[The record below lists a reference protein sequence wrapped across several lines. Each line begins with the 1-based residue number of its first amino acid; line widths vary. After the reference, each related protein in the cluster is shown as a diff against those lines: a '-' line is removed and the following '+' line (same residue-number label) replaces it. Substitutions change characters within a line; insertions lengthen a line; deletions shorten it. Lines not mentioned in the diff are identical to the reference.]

1 MLLMMRPRE
10 DSKKRRARAI
20 SPRVCQFH
28 HSGFGNLEVKS
39 EQYSN
44 RAFDRVE
51 EMYSSFY
58 AGLDPR
64 RRQEAADGGMVKED
78 RGAMANLSN
87 KPVHRE
93 YPPAGYYSTPYL
105 DDSREV

>member
-1 MLLMMRPRE
+1 MLLMVGPER
-10 DSKKRRARAI
+10 DSRRKRSRAI
-20 SPRVCQFH
+20 DRQEMLNVY
-28 HSGFGNLEVKS
+28 GNLEVKS

-44 RAFDRVE
+44 RAYDRVE

-58 AGLDPR
+58 AGIDPR
-64 RRQEAADGGMVKED
+64 RRQEVADGGMVKED

-93 YPPAGYYSTPYL
+93 YPPAGYYSNPYL
-105 DDSREV
+105 DDSVEEK

>member
-10 DSKKRRARAI
+10 DSKRKRSRAI
-20 SPRVCQFH
+20 GRDEMLTVY
-28 HSGFGNLEVKS
+28 GNSEVKG

-44 RAFDRVE
+44 RAYDRVD

-64 RRQEAADGGMVKED
+64 RRQEVADGGMVKED

-93 YPPAGYYSTPYL
+93 YPPAGYYSNPYL
-105 DDSREV
+105 DDSKEER

>member
-1 MLLMMRPRE
+1 MLLVMNP
-10 DSKKRRARAI
+10 KKDNKPKRSRAI
-20 SPRVCQFH
+20 DRDEMLTVY
-28 HSGFGNLEVKS
+28 GNVEVKS

-44 RAFDRVE
+44 RAYDRVE

-78 RGAMANLSN
+78 TKAMANLSN

-93 YPPAGYYSTPYL
+93 YPPAGYYQSPYL
-105 DDSREV
+105 DDSTEEK

>member
-20 SPRVCQFH
+20 SRDESLDVY
-28 HSGFGNLEVKS
+28 GNLEVKS

>member
-1 MLLMMRPRE
+1 MLLMVVPNK
-10 DSKKRRARAI
+10 DSRRKRSRAI
-20 SPRVCQFH
+20 DRQEMLNVY
-28 HSGFGNLEVKS
+28 GNLEVKS

-44 RAFDRVE
+44 RAYDRVE

-78 RGAMANLSN
+78 KKAIANLSER
-87 KPVHRE
+87 PVHRE
-93 YPPAGYYSTPYL
+93 YAPAGYYQSPYI
-105 DDSREV
+105 DDSTEEK

>member
-1 MLLMMRPRE
+1 MLFMREPRKNKGRKT
-10 DSKKRRARAI
+10 SRAI
-20 SPRVCQFH
+20 NRDESLTVY
-28 HSGFGNLEVKS
+28 GNVEVKS
-39 EQYSN
+39 EQYSD
-44 RAFDRVE
+44 RAYDRVE

-78 RGAMANLSN
+78 KTAMANLSN

-93 YPPAGYYSTPYL
+93 YAPAGYYSSPYL
-105 DDSREV
+105 DDSTEEK

>member
-10 DSKKRRARAI
+10 DSKKKRSRAI
-20 SPRVCQFH
+20 DRDESLAVY
-28 HSGFGNLEVKS
+28 GNLEVKG

-44 RAFDRVE
+44 RAYDRVE

-64 RRQEAADGGMVKED
+64 RRQEVADGGMVKED
-78 RGAMANLSN
+78 KGAMANLSN

-93 YPPAGYYSTPYL
+93 YPPAGYYSSPYL
-105 DDSREV
+105 DDSTEEK